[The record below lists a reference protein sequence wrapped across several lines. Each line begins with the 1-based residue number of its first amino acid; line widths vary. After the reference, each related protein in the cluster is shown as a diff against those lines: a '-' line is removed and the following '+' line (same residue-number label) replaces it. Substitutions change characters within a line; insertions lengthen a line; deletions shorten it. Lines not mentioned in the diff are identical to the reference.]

1 MHICKRTCL
10 LQFSFRGP
18 LSLYPWT
25 TTRYPSRNC
34 LISTNLRLLLL
45 RSFLCC
51 DKKKFWFVLR
61 FLYYFGLIS
70 TNVDTSLNICDTV
83 RRHCIPKPFV
93 HTVLLLDFNASDM
106 NDATQGTSHASRTN
120 RQMVRGWGSGREHT
134 QQMSFLTVVDT
145 ADQVQGYICTP
156 GLSMNVPLSHN

>member
-1 MHICKRTCL
+1 
-10 LQFSFRGP
+10 
-18 LSLYPWT
+18 
-25 TTRYPSRNC
+25 
-34 LISTNLRLLLL
+34 
-45 RSFLCC
+45 
-51 DKKKFWFVLR
+51 
-61 FLYYFGLIS
+61 
-70 TNVDTSLNICDTV
+70 VDTSLNICDTV